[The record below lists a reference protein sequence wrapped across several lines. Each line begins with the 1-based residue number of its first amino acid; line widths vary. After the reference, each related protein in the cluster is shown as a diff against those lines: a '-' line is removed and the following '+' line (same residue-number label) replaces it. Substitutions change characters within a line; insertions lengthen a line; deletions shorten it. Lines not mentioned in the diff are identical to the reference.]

1 MTKYSLDI
9 SKAKLGENGL
19 AVQAGW
25 IAVYSASRETREYI
39 GVNNEYIALGV
50 SLPADGYSDAPTLP
64 GEDDKAVRRNVAG
77 TAWEIVPD
85 LRGKIAYDIKTGY
98 SDTVTAIGELPDTLT
113 LLAPQTVYDEWSGR
127 KWVTDK
133 VAQQAA
139 AISTAETT
147 KAELLNE
154 ATARIAPLQDTVDTE
169 LATGDD
175 KEQLTAWKIYRVL
188 LSRIDLST
196 APDIN
201 WPVAP
206 QL

>member
-9 SKAKLGENGL
+9 VQAKLGKDGL
-19 AVQAGW
+19 AITAGW
-25 IAVYSASRETREYI
+25 ITVYSASRDTQEYI
-39 GVNNEYIALGV
+39 GVSNEYLMLGV
-50 SLPADGYSDAPTLP
+50 GLPANGYLDAPVLS
-64 GEDDKAVRRNVAG
+64 EDDNAIRRTTDG

-98 SDTVTAIGELPDTLT
+98 PDTVTAIGELPDTLT

-133 VAQQAA
+133 AAQHAA

-154 ATARIAPLQDTVDTE
+154 ATARIALLQDAVDTE
-169 LATGDD
+169 LATSND
-175 KEQLTAWKIYRVL
+175 KEKLTAWKIHRVL

-206 QL
+206 QS